1 MSRVSKDP
9 WACPEPAAAPAGWIL
24 ATENGWGALAVWA
37 AGAGNFVRVPIAD
50 GERHGVVVHRHGDGR
65 ERREP
70 FVLTK
75 ADLGSI
81 DDDIDTYLADA
92 ELPPR
97 PRGYDWFIRR
107 PTHIP
112 AGEDAFWGALWTA
125 ATAKLPGDAVHP
137 LMLKGPAEEALARM
151 YSG

>member
-1 MSRVSKDP
+1 MSRNP

-24 ATENGWGALAVWA
+24 ATENGWGALTVWA
-37 AGAGNFVRVPIAD
+37 AGEGNFVRVPIAD
-50 GERHGVVVHRHGDGR
+50 RDRHGIVVHRQADGSG
-65 ERREP
+65 RREP

-75 ADLGSI
+75 ADLASI

-92 ELPPR
+92 DLPPR

-107 PTHIP
+107 PTRIP
-112 AGEDAFWGALWTA
+112 GGEDFFWGALWAA
-125 ATAKLPGDAVHP
+125 ATAKLPSDAVNP
-137 LMLKGPAEEALARM
+137 LMLKGSARDALARM

>member
-1 MSRVSKDP
+1 MSKDP

-37 AGAGNFVRVPIAD
+37 AGAGNFVRVLIAD
-50 GERHGVVVHRHGDGR
+50 RERHGIVVDRRADGS
-65 ERREP
+65 ERREL

-75 ADLGSI
+75 ADLTSI

-92 ELPPR
+92 GLPPR

-107 PTHIP
+107 PAHIP
-112 AGEDAFWGALWTA
+112 VGEDAFWGALWA
-125 ATAKLPGDAVHP
+125 AAIAELPGETVHP
-137 LMLKGPAEEALARM
+137 LTVKGPVREAMARM
-151 YSG
+151 YAC

>member
-1 MSRVSKDP
+1 MNKDP
-9 WACPEPAAAPAGWIL
+9 WACPELAEVPAGWIL

-37 AGAGNFVRVPIAD
+37 AGAGNVVRVPVAD
-50 GERHGVVVHRHGDGR
+50 RERHGTVVHRRADGS
-65 ERREP
+65 ERRES

-75 ADLGSI
+75 ADLTLI
-81 DDDIDTYLADA
+81 DDDLDTYLAAA

-107 PTHIP
+107 PTRG
-112 AGEDAFWGALWTA
+112 AVGDDDFWGALWAA
-125 ATAKLPGDAVHP
+125 ATAALTADDPVHP
-137 LMLKGPAEEALARM
+137 LTVKGPVKEALSRM

>member
-1 MSRVSKDP
+1 MSRMSKDQ
-9 WACPEPAAAPAGWIL
+9 WACPESAAAPSGWIL

-37 AGAGNFVRVPIAD
+37 AGAGNFVRVPSAD
-50 GERHGVVVHRHGDGR
+50 RDRHGIVVHRQADGS
-65 ERREP
+65 ERREL

-75 ADLGSI
+75 AHLTSI

-97 PRGYDWFIRR
+97 PRGYDWFIRC
-107 PTHIP
+107 PMGIP
-112 AGEDAFWGALWTA
+112 AGDGAFWGALWAA
-125 ATAKLPGDAVHP
+125 ATAELPGDAIHP
-137 LMLKGPAEEALARM
+137 LMVKDPAREALARM

>member
-1 MSRVSKDP
+1 MTKDP
-9 WACPEPAAAPAGWIL
+9 WACPEPAGAPAGWIL

-37 AGAGNFVRVPIAD
+37 SGPGNFVRVPIAD
-50 GERHGVVVHRHGDGR
+50 RERHGTVVHSRADGS
-65 ERREP
+65 ERREL

-75 ADLGSI
+75 ADLASI
-81 DDDIDTYLADA
+81 DDDIDTYLAAA

-107 PTHIP
+107 PSRIP
-112 AGEDAFWGALWTA
+112 AGEDEFWGALWGEATA
-125 ATAKLPGDAVHP
+125 ALSADDAVHP
-137 LMLKGPAEEALARM
+137 LVVKGLAREAMTRM